1 MMVKI
6 TTDMIVGA
14 LLCLAL
20 IVDIA
25 LGGPTE
31 VATNLS
37 AGLVG
42 YLGRSIVD
50 NRTGGATK

>member
-1 MMVKI
+1 MVKI

-25 LGGPTE
+25 LGGPAE

>member
-1 MMVKI
+1 MVKI

-25 LGGPTE
+25 LGGPAE
-31 VATNLS
+31 VAANLS

-42 YLGRSIVD
+42 SLGRSIVD